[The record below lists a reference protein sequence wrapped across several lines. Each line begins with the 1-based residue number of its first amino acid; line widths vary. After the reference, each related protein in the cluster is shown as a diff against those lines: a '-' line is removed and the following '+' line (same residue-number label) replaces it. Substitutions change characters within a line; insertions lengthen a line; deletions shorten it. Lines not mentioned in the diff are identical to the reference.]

1 MMQDIFKS
9 FIVLGC
15 CFLLSGCMQNQV
27 DQDLSI
33 QETQSAEHNE
43 GVEQMRITATINEF
57 EFEIILEDNDTTRAF
72 LDLLPLTIQ
81 MDDLNNNEKYFYL
94 DAALPSN
101 PYNPEKIQVGDF
113 MLYGNNCIVLFY
125 KSFQSNF
132 SYTKLGTIEN
142 IDGLQEVASSK
153 SIEITFIK

>member
-9 FIVLGC
+9 FIVLGS

-27 DQDLSI
+27 DQVLNV
-33 QETQSAEHNE
+33 QENQPEEFNE
-43 GVEQMRITATINEF
+43 GVEQMRITATINEI
-57 EFEIILEDNDTTRAF
+57 EYEIILEDNNTTRAF
-72 LDLLPLTIQ
+72 MDLLPLTIQ

-94 DAALPSN
+94 DAALPSDS
-101 PYNPEKIQVGDF
+101 YNPGTIQPGDF

-132 SYTKLGTIEN
+132 SYTKLGTFEN
-142 IDGLQEVASSK
+142 INGLQVIAEST
-153 SIEITFIK
+153 SIEVTFAK